1 MTPTP
6 DAVTREWFE
15 EVWNQG
21 REETIDRLITPTS
34 RVFGLTGHDGPP
46 MVGPAAFKP
55 LFHTFRE
62 AFPDLRVTVER
73 TTVDSELCTA
83 YCRVTGRHGGRALG
97 GEPTNRPVDFYGMVI
112 LRVRDGV
119 VIEGWNV
126 FDFLTMYQQMGWV
139 SNPVLP
145 AS

>member
-1 MTPTP
+1 
-6 DAVTREWFE
+6 
-15 EVWNQG
+15 
-21 REETIDRLITPTS
+21 
-34 RVFGLTGHDGPP
+34 
-46 MVGPAAFKP
+46 
-55 LFHTFRE
+55 
-62 AFPDLRVTVER
+62 
-73 TTVDSELCTA
+73 
-83 YCRVTGRHGGRALG
+83 
-97 GEPTNRPVDFYGMVI
+97 MVI